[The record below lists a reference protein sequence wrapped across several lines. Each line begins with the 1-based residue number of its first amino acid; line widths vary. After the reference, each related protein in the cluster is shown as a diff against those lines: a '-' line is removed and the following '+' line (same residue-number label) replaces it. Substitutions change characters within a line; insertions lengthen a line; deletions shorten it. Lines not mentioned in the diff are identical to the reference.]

1 MAQRSR
7 LARRSRRG
15 ILLAACVVALAAPA
29 SASADIGFL
38 GKWGTAGTGDS
49 EFVGPKSL
57 ALDSAGD
64 VYVVDG
70 GLVDGFGFIYRVQK
84 FTANGAFI
92 TKFGSPGSG
101 PGQFY
106 AWGVTAAS
114 PSEIYVVDEFNAQ
127 VERFT
132 LTVPPST
139 YSWVEAWGSNAA
151 GPGQLVTPRGVARD
165 SAGNLY
171 VASSGNDLVQKFTA
185 GGVYLD
191 TFGSEGS
198 GDGELNQPYDATV
211 GPDGTVYVADTVN
224 HRVQRFSA
232 TGDFMTKWG
241 GAGSGPGQMVQPY
254 AVATDSAG
262 NVYVADS
269 GNDRIQKFTASGT
282 FIAEFG
288 SSGSGDGQMEGPSDV
303 VVSPAGTIFV
313 LDGGNTRIQKFGEGG
328 APISKSPGGSN
339 SDPQKP
345 TKPKK
350 KTSSLWRLIPP
361 GPGCENKNGQMCYVE
376 IVIPEPGEVIAET
389 PPGAK
394 GATAAAKRKQVK
406 PGIQR
411 TKRRVAKAGKIRL
424 QLKLNKPAKKV
435 VRRKGKVAVRVRL
448 TFKPKAGGKAVSTT
462 RTFTFKKKAK
472 KK

>member
-1 MAQRSR
+1 MAQRLR
-7 LARRSRRG
+7 LARLSHRG
-15 ILLAACVVALAAPA
+15 IVLAACAVALVAPA

-38 GKWGTAGTGDS
+38 GKWGSAGTGDG

-64 VYVVDG
+64 VYVVDNNNST
-70 GLVDGFGFIYRVQK
+70 LSRVQK

-92 TKFGSPGSG
+92 TKFGSIGSG
-101 PGQFY
+101 TGQFY
-106 AWGVTAAS
+106 PWGVVAAS
-114 PSEIYVVDEFNAQ
+114 PSEIYVVDEFNKQ

-139 YSWVEAWGSNAA
+139 YSWVEAWGSGAA
-151 GPGQLVTPRGVARD
+151 VPGQLITPRGVAVD
-165 SAGNLY
+165 SGGNVY
-171 VASSGNDLVQKFTA
+171 VASVGNDVIQKFTS
-185 GGVYLD
+185 GGVYLA
-191 TFGSEGS
+191 TIGSEGN
-198 GDGELNQPYDATV
+198 GDGELNQPYDVTV

-224 HRVQRFSA
+224 HRVQRFNA
-232 TGDFMTKWG
+232 AGGFMAKWG
-241 GAGSGPGQMVQPY
+241 GAGAGPGQFVHPY
-254 AVATDSAG
+254 AVATDPAG

-269 GNDRIQKFTASGT
+269 GNDRIQKFSPTGA
-282 FIAEFG
+282 FIAAFG
-288 SSGSGDGQMEGPSDV
+288 SSGSADGQMEGPGDV
-303 VVSPAGTIFV
+303 VVSPAGVIFV
-313 LDGGNTRIQKFGEGG
+313 LDGGNMRIQKFGEGG

-339 SDPQKP
+339 PDPKTTTP
-345 TKPKK
+345 KKK

-376 IVIPEPGEVIAET
+376 IVIPEPGEVTAET

-411 TKRRVAKAGKIRL
+411 TKRRVTKAGKIRL
-424 QLKLNKPAKKV
+424 QLKLNKAAKKV
-435 VRRKGKVAVRVRL
+435 VNRKGKIAVRVRL
-448 TFKPKAGGKAVSTT
+448 TFKPKAGGKAASTT